1 MFLQLVSTT
10 MGTKLAPPFACLS
23 VGYLEEIILRSR
35 LLPLHF
41 TLTKPN

>member
-10 MGTKLAPPFACLS
+10 MGTKLAPPFPCLS

-41 TLTKPN
+41 TLTKSN